1 MRPQTHQ
8 YWISSSLALLAS
20 MMICAADKNNRGADE
35 TTPSRAEYF
44 SWINNAWDGSTEAQ
58 TLANLAFFQWLR
70 DEYGM
75 QLDIY
80 AFDAGNIDTQGGYG
94 STDSARFREKFP
106 AGFSEI
112 ARRAR
117 QVGCRLG
124 MWGGPDGFG
133 KTPEEEARR
142 TEMIVSLCRDYQF
155 GLLKLDGA
163 CSGLRPEK
171 RQAFIH
177 MMEECRKHDSNLIV
191 LNHRIDLG
199 EAEPWVTTFLFEG
212 AETYIDVWMAN
223 DMGMAKTATHNRAGA
238 LSRNLV
244 PGLRRLTEDHGV
256 CLSSCLDYWE
266 DDLILQAFNRCL
278 ILAPEIYGN
287 PWLLRDDEF
296 AKLARIFNLHRR
308 YRNILVNGMTLPEQD
323 YGPCAV
329 SRGDDQTR
337 FLTLRNLTWNPV
349 KYAIRLNS
357 SIGLANNPSNSASQV
372 ELRRFHPSERILG
385 RYAYGST
392 VQVEVLPFRS
402 CFISASAK
410 PLAEVAVEGCD
421 YEIIR
426 DLPGKPVVA
435 RLLASPGDK
444 TNIRLVS
451 SEKFTRA
458 TIDGKRAS
466 GFEKG
471 APASV
476 SFTGKLLK
484 ENWHR
489 KLGDLKAIPVPED
502 AEALYEATCYAAD
515 NNALEVRSL
524 ERSGPTHIAQ
534 VQKARDALFQDPLFR
549 NYGIW
554 DRYLFDG
561 RMDTEFK
568 PHLGKPRHGGALRV
582 DFGQAVQMDRLVLK
596 GGGIKLASGKV
607 EISADLKTWT
617 SLDLRSEQDS
627 LVADVAVDR
636 QVRYIRTVGLP
647 KPISEVEG
655 YRNGK
660 PLDRKKWRASNLFAP
675 YAKAPATAAWS
686 LSFKLDQAAKGSYLA
701 IALPGRHGIEG
712 AVAAI
717 RVDGRAV
724 GAPSRAVSYPA
735 NVWEYFVR
743 EVDGNY
749 TYYIPVTGDMANK
762 QIDAIALVL
771 ADGVNEIKPEA
782 WITAYPI
789 PQESHELV
797 LLR

>member
-1 MRPQTHQ
+1 M
-8 YWISSSLALLAS
+8 LALVATI
-20 MMICAADKNNRGADE
+20 MTCAAEKNNRGADE
-35 TTPSRAEYF
+35 STPSRAEYF

-58 TLANLAFFQWLR
+58 TLVNLDFFWWLR
-70 DEYGM
+70 EEYGM

-80 AFDAGNIDTQGGYG
+80 AFDAGNIDRQGGYG
-94 STDSARFREKFP
+94 STDSARFHEKFP
-106 AGFSEI
+106 RGFDEI

-117 QVGCRLG
+117 QIGCRLG

-133 KTPEEEARR
+133 NTPEEESQR
-142 TEMIVSLCRDYQF
+142 TKVIVSLCRDYQF

-163 CSGLRPEK
+163 CGDLRPEK

-177 MMEECRKHDSNLIV
+177 MMEECRKFDPNLIV

-212 AETYIDVWMAN
+212 AETYIDVHMGN
-223 DMGMAKTATHNRAGA
+223 DMGVAKTATHNRAGA

-323 YGPCAV
+323 FGQCAV
-329 SRGDDQTR
+329 SRGDGETR

-349 KYAIRLNS
+349 KYTVRLDH
-357 SIGLANNPSNSASQV
+357 SIGLTSNQSNAIPQV

-385 RYAYGST
+385 RYSYGSP
-392 VQVEVLPFRS
+392 VQVEVQPFRS
-402 CFISASAK
+402 CLIAASTK
-410 PLAEVAVEGCD
+410 PLTEIAVDGCD
-421 YEIIR
+421 YEIVR
-426 DLPGKPVVA
+426 DLPNKPVVA
-435 RLLASPGDK
+435 RLLAFPGDK
-444 TNIRLVS
+444 ANIRLVS
-451 SEKFTRA
+451 SEKFARA
-458 TIDGKRAS
+458 TIDGKPLA
-466 GFEKG
+466 GFENG
-471 APASV
+471 ASV
-476 SFTGKLLK
+476 SIAFPGEPLRQS
-484 ENWHR
+484 WHR

-524 ERSGPTHIAQ
+524 DRSGPTHIAQ
-534 VQKARDALFQDPLFR
+534 VQHARDALFEDPLFR
-549 NYGIW
+549 SYGIW

-568 PHLGKPRHGGALRV
+568 PHLGKPRFGGALRV
-582 DFGQAVQMDRLVLK
+582 DFGEAVQLDRVVLK
-596 GGGIKLASGKV
+596 GSGIKLDSGKV
-607 EISADLKTWT
+607 EISTDLKSWA
-617 SLDLRSEQDS
+617 SVELHSEQDALS
-627 LVADVAVDR
+627 FDIPGGR
-636 QVRYIRTVGLP
+636 QVRYLRTVGLP
-647 KPISEVEG
+647 KPVSEVEG
-655 YRNGK
+655 YRSGK
-660 PLDRKKWRASNLFAP
+660 LLDRKKWRASNPFAP
-675 YAKAPATAAWS
+675 YAKALAKAGWS
-686 LSFKLDQAAKGSYLA
+686 LSLKLDQPAKGSYLA
-701 IALPGRHGIEG
+701 IALPGRHGVEG
-712 AVAAI
+712 AVAAL

-749 TYYIPVTGDMANK
+749 TYYIPVTADMVGK
-762 QIDAIALVL
+762 PIDAVTLVL

-797 LLR
+797 LERQK

>member
-1 MRPQTHQ
+1 ML
-8 YWISSSLALLAS
+8 SLLAS
-20 MMICAADKNNRGADE
+20 MMICTAEKNNRGSDE

-58 TLANLAFFQWLR
+58 TLTNLAFFQWLR

-80 AFDAGNIDTQGGYG
+80 ALDAGNIDMQGGYG

-106 AGFSEI
+106 GGFDEI
-112 ARRAR
+112 GRKAR
-117 QVGCRLG
+117 QVGCRMG

-133 KTPEEEARR
+133 NTPEEESQR
-142 TEMIVSLCRDYQF
+142 TKMIVSLCRDYQF

-171 RQAFIH
+171 RHAFIH
-177 MMEECRKHDSNLIV
+177 MMEECRKYDPNLIV

-199 EAEPWVTTFLFEG
+199 EAEPWATTFLFEG
-212 AETYIDVWMAN
+212 AETYIDVWMGN
-223 DMGMAKTATHNRAGA
+223 DMGVAKTATHNRAGA
-238 LSRNLV
+238 LSRSLV

-323 YGPCAV
+323 YGPFAV
-329 SRGDDQTR
+329 SRGDGQTR

-349 KYAIRLNS
+349 KYRIRLDDA
-357 SIGLANNPSNSASQV
+357 IGLANNPSNSTSQV

-392 VQVEVLPFRS
+392 AEIEVLPFRS
-402 CFISASAK
+402 CLIAASTK
-410 PLAEVAVEGCD
+410 PLADITVEGCD
-421 YEIIR
+421 YEIVR
-426 DLPGKPVVA
+426 DLPGKPVMI

-444 TNIRLVS
+444 AAIRLVS
-451 SEKFTRA
+451 SEKFSRA
-458 TIDGKRAS
+458 MIDDKS
-466 GFEKG
+466 IEGFEKG
-471 APASV
+471 VSASV
-476 SFTGKLLK
+476 AFPGERLK

-489 KLGDLKAIPVPED
+489 KLGDLKAIPVPAD
-502 AEALYEATCYAAD
+502 AETLYEATCYAAD

-524 ERSGPTHIAQ
+524 DRSGPTLISQ
-534 VQKARDALFQDPLFR
+534 VQHARDALFEDPLFR
-549 NYGIW
+549 SYGIW

-582 DFGQAVQMDRLVLK
+582 DFGEAVQMDRLVLK
-596 GGGIKLASGKV
+596 GSGIKLASGKV

-617 SLDLRSEQDS
+617 SVEFHSEKDA
-627 LVADVAVDR
+627 LWADIPGEHP
-636 QVRYIRTVGLP
+636 VRYIRTVGLP
-647 KPISEVEG
+647 EPISEVEG
-655 YRNGK
+655 YRNSK

-675 YAKAPATAAWS
+675 YAKAPAKAAWS

-701 IALPGRHGIEG
+701 IALPGRHGVEG

-717 RVDGRAV
+717 RVEGRSV

-749 TYYIPVTGDMANK
+749 TYYVPVTGEMVGK
-762 QIDAIALVL
+762 QIDALALVL

-797 LLR
+797 LERQQ